1 MEEIKYPIYYAI
13 EPMYNPINCELIGCI
28 VSKCF
33 VLEENK
39 KYFVNG
45 AIKADYKVVFPYQ
58 EIDAFGNIKL
68 ESIFPNDSNI
78 THVNSI
84 FESYLDAKRECFFRN
99 ACCSEYQRLK
109 LEGIEDQITQATEAL
124 IVYSENSDSNDSKLQ
139 KLKVY
144 NNTI

>member
-1 MEEIKYPIYYAI
+1 MVECKYPIYYAI
-13 EPMYNPINCELIGCI
+13 EPIYNPINYEQIGCV

-39 KYFVNG
+39 KYFANG

-68 ESIFPNDSNI
+68 ENVIPNDSNI
-78 THVNSI
+78 THVNFI
-84 FESYLDAKRECFFRN
+84 FESYSEAKSKCFLSN

-109 LEGIEDQITQATEAL
+109 LETLEEQIAKANEEL
-124 IVYSENSDSNDSKLQ
+124 IVNSENSNSNVRKLQ
-139 KLKVY
+139 K
-144 NNTI
+144 I